1 MKSLTVSAVLTL
13 AVLLGAATPGAVA
26 QDAAAPA
33 TPAIAKPKAL
43 AVLPVQD
50 LGKVS
55 VGETLEVDFEIR
67 NGGEVELQI
76 TEVRP
81 ACGCTVVEYDAAI
94 PPGQVG
100 KVHASLD
107 TSNLNGPVSKTITV
121 FTNDPENPALV
132 LTLAAEVH
140 PFIAAMPGYARF
152 ITVQGEGEGRVAQ
165 NLWSKDG
172 QPMKVLGV
180 DSPSP
185 FLTAEYRIAS
195 EEELHAQGEGE
206 QWLVELVLKENAP
219 VGAIN
224 DYVTILVEHPQQSK
238 VRLPVSGFVR
248 PILAVTPPIAD
259 FEEIEVVEPLRA
271 SLQVRSFA
279 SEDIQLTSIESSI
292 EAVQAEIVPV
302 EPGRRYQLRVVVNPG
317 IAKGPF
323 EGMLTI
329 KTDNAKV
336 PELRVE
342 LKGTV
347 I

>member
-13 AVLLGAATPGAVA
+13 AVFLVTASPGAVA
-26 QDAAAPA
+26 QDSAAPA
-33 TPAIAKPKAL
+33 APAISKPKAL
-43 AVLPVQD
+43 AVLPVKD

-67 NGGEVELQI
+67 NGGDAELQI

-94 PPGQVG
+94 SPGQVG
-100 KVHASLD
+100 KVHATLD

-132 LTLAAEVH
+132 LTLTAEIH

-172 QPMKVLGV
+172 EPMKVTGV
-180 DSPSP
+180 ESPSP
-185 FLTAEYRIAS
+185 FLTAEYHIAS
-195 EEELHAQGEGE
+195 EEELHAQGEGQ
-206 QWLVELVLKENAP
+206 QWLVELILKENAP

-224 DYVTILVEHPQQSK
+224 DYVTILVDHPKQSQ

-248 PILAVTPPIAD
+248 PILAVTPPVAD

-271 SLQVRSFA
+271 SLQIRSFA
-279 SEDIQLTSIESSI
+279 SEDIQLTSVESSV
-292 EAVQAEIVPV
+292 EAVQAEIVQV
-302 EPGRRYQLRVVVNPG
+302 EAGRRYQLRVVVSPE

-323 EGMLTI
+323 LGVLTV
-329 KTDNAKV
+329 KTDSPKV
-336 PELRVE
+336 PELLIE